1 MIRIL
6 LVQAALL
13 AGLAGQGRPVFA
25 WRLEQAQV
33 EGSSIRAT
41 HGLLPLQ
48 VGNAPVFYGTGPGQ
62 CLLRSSSDAIASANG
77 KMQSSQLPGHSLSV
91 EAWVA
96 IDMPQK
102 WGGILGAL
110 EDNGEDERGWL
121 LGFRDRKFCF
131 ALSSEKKRRLTY
143 LTAASPFVLGR
154 FYHVIGTYDGK
165 RLRLYVDGQLA
176 AETEDQQGPIFYA
189 DTHMFVAG
197 AYQDRNEAY
206 KMQGALQTLR
216 VYDSALSAR
225 RIKAIFRKEGKNSP
239 QAEGPTFT
247 TVPKKTY
254 PSLATLQ
261 PKINTAIDRGVQ
273 NILRQ
278 QNRDGSWSYSISTY
292 RNGPTALAV
301 YALAKSGLPPEH
313 PSIQAALRFLAA
325 KDPSKVYSFG
335 CQLLALASVGT
346 KTKEHREWARR
357 LTTKLISLESRTEPG
372 GWAYP
377 SGAVDLSNTQFAA
390 LGFFGAAQLG
400 IPVETEIWRR
410 MAKKTILHQPFLKA
424 SGQRG
429 RKGGTRSE
437 EQMGGY
443 TYFAGGRTYPESG
456 SMTTA
461 GLCVLALADRLCPG
475 GLGGRALRAL
485 HPSKRQALRWLDE
498 NFTVSTNPGYP
509 STTYYYLYG
518 VERVGALLGL
528 EEIGGTPWYRAG
540 AQWLIGRQSDD
551 GAWGRF
557 DETCFGLLFLTRATA
572 PVTGL
577 ATRKPEVWTSKGDVL
592 LAATGRVNC
601 MMWVAGFDEKVDVD
615 DLRIRQV
622 QYLLNG
628 QPIAAVIGDPEQAWT
643 SESFLA
649 SHRFATAGLRKLSA
663 IVELDDGSRLRSA
676 VLEIRADHDVER
688 WMQGN
693 LEQMAND
700 HMANNLLDQAS
711 VKIGASSSAEDHA
724 ARAALDGLHATAWL
738 CAAKAKDPK
747 LTLEWSK
754 SVRANRIVLFPV
766 NSNML
771 NAGHY
776 DQVQRVAVTI
786 NRRRTEVNCPEDAL
800 AATVIDLGRTR
811 AIRSVEIQ
819 ILQREAGTK
828 HPGLAGFSEV
838 ALQLSGK
845 KR

>member
-6 LVQAALL
+6 LVLAVLV
-13 AGLAGQGRPVFA
+13 AGLVGQSRPVFE
-25 WRLEQAQV
+25 WCLDETQV
-33 EGSSIRAT
+33 EGGSIRPT
-41 HGLLPLQ
+41 RGPLRLQ
-48 VGNAPVFYGTGPGQ
+48 VGNEPVFYGTGPSQ
-62 CLLRSSSDAIASANG
+62 CLLRRSSDPIASASG
-77 KMQSSQLPGHSLSV
+77 KMQSAQLPSESLSV

-96 IDMPQK
+96 IDLPQK

-121 LGFRDRKFCF
+121 LGFRERKFFF
-131 ALSSEKKRRLTY
+131 ALSSQKKRRLTY
-143 LTAASPFVLGR
+143 LTADSPFILGR
-154 FYHVIGTYDGK
+154 FYHVVGTYDGAK
-165 RLRLYVDGQLA
+165 LRLYVDGRLA

-216 VYDSALSAR
+216 VYDSDLSAR
-225 RIKAIFRKEGKNSP
+225 RIQAIFRKERKNSP
-239 QAEGPTFT
+239 EAEGPTFT

-254 PSLATLQ
+254 SSLGTLQ
-261 PKINTAIDRGVQ
+261 PKINTAIDRSVQ

-278 QNRDGSWSYSISTY
+278 QNRDGSWSYSIDAY

-335 CQLLALASVGT
+335 CQLLAMASVGS
-346 KTKEHREWARR
+346 KTKEHRDWARR
-357 LTTKLISLESRTEPG
+357 LTEKLISLESRTEPG

-400 IPVETEIWRR
+400 ISIDSAIWRR
-410 MAKKTILHQPFLKA
+410 IVNKTILHQPFLKA
-424 SGQRG
+424 SGQRRSKVG
-429 RKGGTRSE
+429 TKGE

-443 TYFAGGRTYPESG
+443 TYFPGGRTYAESG

-461 GLCVLALADRLCPG
+461 GLCVLALANRLCPDK
-475 GLGGRALRAL
+475 LGGKTLSAL
-485 HPSKRQALRWLDE
+485 HRSKRQALRWLDD

-518 VERVGALLGL
+518 VERVGALLDL
-528 EEIGGTPWYRAG
+528 KEIGGTPWYRAG
-540 AQWLIGRQSDD
+540 AQWLVGQQSENGD
-551 GAWGRF
+551 WGRF
-557 DETCFGLLFLTRATA
+557 DETCFGLLFLTRATG
-572 PVTGL
+572 PVTGI
-577 ATRKPEVWTSKGDVL
+577 ATRKREVWTSKGDVQ
-592 LAATGRVNC
+592 LAATGRVDC
-601 MMWVAGFDEKVDVD
+601 SMWIAGFDKNVGVDN
-615 DLRIRQV
+615 LRIRRV
-622 QYLLNG
+622 EYLLNG
-628 QPIAAVIGDPEQAWT
+628 KPIATLDGDPKQAWT

-649 SHRFATAGLRKLSA
+649 GHRFPAAGLRKLSA
-663 IVELDDGSRLRSA
+663 IVELEDGTRLRSA
-676 VLEIRADHDVER
+676 ALEIHADHDVER

-693 LEQMAND
+693 LEQMATN
-700 HMANNLLDQAS
+700 ALDEKS
-711 VKIGASSSAEDHA
+711 VMIAASSSAAGHA
-724 ARAALDGLHATAWL
+724 ARAALDGLHATAWV
-738 CAAKAKDPK
+738 CAAEAKDPK
-747 LTLEWSK
+747 LELRWRK
-754 SVRANRIVLFPV
+754 PVRANRIVLYPA

-786 NRRRTEVNCPEDAL
+786 NRRRTEVSCPKDPL
-800 AATVIDLGRTR
+800 AATVIDFGSSR

-819 ILQREAGTK
+819 ILQRRPGTK

-838 ALQLSGK
+838 ALQLTGK

>member
-6 LVQAALL
+6 LVQAALV
-13 AGLAGQGRPVFA
+13 AGLTGQSRPVFE
-25 WRLEQAQV
+25 WRLDQAQV
-33 EGSSIRAT
+33 EGSSIRPT
-41 HGLLPLQ
+41 HGSLPLQ
-48 VGNAPVFYGTGPGQ
+48 VGKAPVFYGTGPTQ
-62 CLLRSSSDAIASANG
+62 CLLRSSSDPIATANG
-77 KMQSSQLPGHSLSV
+77 KMQSSQLPSKSLSV

-121 LGFRDRKFCF
+121 LGLRDRKFCF
-131 ALSSEKKRRLTY
+131 ALSSQKKRRLTY
-143 LTAASPFVLGR
+143 LTADSQYVMGR
-154 FYHVIGTYDGK
+154 FHHVVGTYDGSK
-165 RLRLYVDGQLA
+165 LRLYVDGKLS
-176 AETEDQQGPIFYA
+176 AETKDQQGPIFYA

-197 AYQDRNEAY
+197 AYKDRNEAY

-216 VYDSALSAR
+216 VYDSALSSR
-225 RIKAIFRKEGKNSP
+225 RIQTIYRKESKHAP
-239 QAEGPTFT
+239 EAEGATFT
-247 TVPKKTY
+247 TVAKKAY

-261 PKINTAIDRGVQ
+261 PKINTAIDRSVE

-278 QNRDGSWSYSISTY
+278 QNRDGSWSYSINAY
-292 RNGPTALAV
+292 RNGPTSLAV

-335 CQLLALASVGT
+335 CQLLALASVDT
-346 KTKEHREWARR
+346 KTKEHRDWARR
-357 LTTKLISLESRTEPG
+357 LTKKLVSLESRTEPG

-400 IPVETEIWRR
+400 ITVAPEVWRR

-424 SGQRG
+424 SGPRS
-429 RKGGTRSE
+429 RKAGSGTKSE

-443 TYFAGGRTYPESG
+443 TYFPDGRTYPESG

-461 GLCVLALADRLCPG
+461 GLCVLALANRLCPD
-475 GLGGRALRAL
+475 GLGGRTLRAL
-485 HPSKRQALRWLDE
+485 HRSKDQALRWLND

-518 VERVGALLGL
+518 VERVGALLDL
-528 EEIGGTPWYRAG
+528 KEIGGTPWYRAG
-540 AQWLIGRQSDD
+540 AQWLIGKQSDD
-551 GAWGRF
+551 GDWGRF

-577 ATRKPEVWTSKGDVL
+577 ATRKPEVWTTESEVQ

-601 MMWVAGFDEKVDVD
+601 SMWVAGFGKKVDVE

-628 QPIAAVIGDPEQAWT
+628 KSIASLAGDPKQAWT

-649 SHRFATAGLRKLSA
+649 RHRFPTAGLRKLSA
-663 IVELDDGSRLRSA
+663 IVELDDGTQLRSA

-693 LEQMAND
+693 LD
-700 HMANNLLDQAS
+700 RMANNLLDQTS
-711 VKIGASSSAEDHA
+711 VTIGASSSAKDHA
-724 ARAALDGLHATAWL
+724 ARAALDGLHSTAWI

-747 LTLEWSK
+747 LKLGWSK
-754 SVRANRIVLFPV
+754 PLRANRIVLFPV

-771 NAGHY
+771 NAGHH
-776 DQVQRVAVTI
+776 DQIQRVAVTV
-786 NRRRTEVNCPEDAL
+786 NRRRTEMSCPEDPL
-800 AATVIDLGRTR
+800 AATVIDLGTTR
-811 AIRSVEIQ
+811 VIRSVEIQ
-819 ILQREAGTK
+819 ILQRRPGTK

-838 ALQLSGK
+838 ALQLTSK